1 VSDSDF
7 DDQPS
12 RDGRNGPGLFL
23 ILTIVVAA
31 ITAVFVAQNRDQ
43 IEIKFL
49 FFDFSSRIWTA
60 IAMAIGLGILLDRL
74 VIGWW
79 RRARKR
85 KNDE

>member
-1 VSDSDF
+1 MSDSDF

-12 RDGRNGPGLFL
+12 RNGRNGPGLFL
-23 ILTIVVAA
+23 ILTIVVAV
-31 ITAVFVAQNRDQ
+31 IMAVFVAQNRDQ

-85 KNDE
+85 KNDD

>member
-1 VSDSDF
+1 MSDSDF

-12 RDGRNGPGLFL
+12 RNGRNGPGLFL
-23 ILTIVVAA
+23 ILTIVVAI

-74 VIGWW
+74 VNGWW

-85 KNDE
+85 KNDD

>member
-1 VSDSDF
+1 MSDSDF

-12 RDGRNGPGLFL
+12 RNGRNGTGLFL
-23 ILTIVVAA
+23 ILTIVVAV

-85 KNDE
+85 KNDD

>member
-1 VSDSDF
+1 MSDSDF

-12 RDGRNGPGLFL
+12 RNGRNGPGLFL
-23 ILTIVVAA
+23 ILTIVVAV

-85 KNDE
+85 KTDD

>member
-1 VSDSDF
+1 MSDSDF

-31 ITAVFVAQNRDQ
+31 ITAAFVAQNRDQ

-85 KNDE
+85 KNDD

>member
-1 VSDSDF
+1 MSDSDF

>member
-1 VSDSDF
+1 MSDSDF

-12 RDGRNGPGLFL
+12 RNGRNGPGLFL

>member
-1 VSDSDF
+1 MSDSDF

-12 RDGRNGPGLFL
+12 RNGRNGPGLFL
-23 ILTIVVAA
+23 ILTIVVAI

-85 KNDE
+85 KTDD

>member
-12 RDGRNGPGLFL
+12 RNGRNGPGLFL
-23 ILTIVVAA
+23 ILTIVVAV

>member
-1 VSDSDF
+1 VSDSNF

-12 RDGRNGPGLFL
+12 RNGRNGPGLFL

-85 KNDE
+85 KNDD

>member
-1 VSDSDF
+1 MSDSDF

-12 RDGRNGPGLFL
+12 RNGRNGPGLFL
-23 ILTIVVAA
+23 ILTIVVAI

-85 KNDE
+85 KNDD

>member
-1 VSDSDF
+1 MSDSDF

-12 RDGRNGPGLFL
+12 RNGRNGPGLFL
-23 ILTIVVAA
+23 ILTIVVAV

>member
-1 VSDSDF
+1 MSDSDF

-74 VIGWW
+74 VSGWW

>member
-1 VSDSDF
+1 MSDSNF

-12 RDGRNGPGLFL
+12 RNGRNGPGLFL
-23 ILTIVVAA
+23 ILTIVVAV

-85 KNDE
+85 KNDD

>member
-12 RDGRNGPGLFL
+12 RNGRNGPGLFL
-23 ILTIVVAA
+23 ILTIVVAV

-79 RRARKR
+79 HRARKR
-85 KNDE
+85 KNDD

>member
-1 VSDSDF
+1 MSDSDF

-12 RDGRNGPGLFL
+12 RNGRNGPGLFL
-23 ILTIVVAA
+23 ILTIVVAV

-49 FFDFSSRIWTA
+49 FFDFSSRVWTA

-85 KNDE
+85 KNDD

>member
-1 VSDSDF
+1 
-7 DDQPS
+7 
-12 RDGRNGPGLFL
+12 
-23 ILTIVVAA
+23 
-31 ITAVFVAQNRDQ
+31 VFVAQNRDQ

-60 IAMAIGLGILLDRL
+60 IAIAIGLGILLDRL
-74 VIGWW
+74 VLGWW

>member
-23 ILTIVVAA
+23 ILTIVVAV

-85 KNDE
+85 KNDD

>member
-1 VSDSDF
+1 MSDSDF

-23 ILTIVVAA
+23 ILTIVVAV

-85 KNDE
+85 KNDD

>member
-1 VSDSDF
+1 MSDSDF

-12 RDGRNGPGLFL
+12 RAGRNGPGLFL
-23 ILTIVVAA
+23 VLTIIVAI

-49 FFDFSSRIWTA
+49 FFDFTSRIWTA
-60 IAMAIGLGILLDRL
+60 IAIAIGLGILLDRL
-74 VIGWW
+74 VLGWW

>member
-1 VSDSDF
+1 MSDSDF

-12 RDGRNGPGLFL
+12 RNGRNGPGLFL
-23 ILTIVVAA
+23 ILTIVVAV

-60 IAMAIGLGILLDRL
+60 IAMAIVLGILLDRL

-85 KNDE
+85 KNDD

>member
-1 VSDSDF
+1 MSDSDF

-12 RDGRNGPGLFL
+12 RNGRNGPGLFL

-85 KNDE
+85 KNDD

>member
-1 VSDSDF
+1 MSDSDF

-12 RDGRNGPGLFL
+12 RNGRNGPGLFL
-23 ILTIVVAA
+23 ILTIVVAV

-49 FFDFSSRIWTA
+49 LFDFSSRIWTA

-74 VIGWW
+74 VNGWW

-85 KNDE
+85 KNDD

>member
-23 ILTIVVAA
+23 ILTIVVAI

>member
-85 KNDE
+85 KNDD

>member
-1 VSDSDF
+1 MSDSDF

-85 KNDE
+85 KNDD

>member
-1 VSDSDF
+1 MSDSDF

-12 RDGRNGPGLFL
+12 RNGRNGPGLFL
-23 ILTIVVAA
+23 ILTIVVAV

-85 KNDE
+85 KNDD

>member
-1 VSDSDF
+1 MSDSDF

-12 RDGRNGPGLFL
+12 RNGRNGPGLFL
-23 ILTIVVAA
+23 VLTIVVAI

-85 KNDE
+85 KNDD

>member
-1 VSDSDF
+1 MSDSDF

-12 RDGRNGPGLFL
+12 RAGRNGPGLFL
-23 ILTIVVAA
+23 VLTIIVAI

-60 IAMAIGLGILLDRL
+60 IAIAVGLGILLDRL
-74 VIGWW
+74 VLGWW
-79 RRARKR
+79 RRSRKR
-85 KNDE
+85 KNDD

>member
-12 RDGRNGPGLFL
+12 RNGRNGPGLFL
-23 ILTIVVAA
+23 ILTIVVAV

-85 KNDE
+85 KNDD